1 LAAEDRIVEPVRVK
15 VYGLFSRTRRR
26 YLIEAATGAVFG
38 LLLFAAWWLGWP
50 HLRQRLVNLD
60 LPPLLRL
67 IVAVLD
73 RTPWILLGA
82 ALWKGMEVL
91 LVLRAFAHKEA
102 RIQLT
107 NSSNQT

>member
-1 LAAEDRIVEPVRVK
+1 VEPVRVK

-26 YLIEAATGAVFG
+26 YVIEAATGAVFG

-50 HLRQRLVNLD
+50 HWRQRLVALE
-60 LPPLLRL
+60 LPPFLRL
-67 IVAVLD
+67 IVAILD

-91 LVLRAFAHKEA
+91 IVLRSFAHKEA
-102 RIQLT
+102 RTQMT
-107 NSSNQT
+107 TSSHQT